1 MIWFTFAS
9 ILSSGLALQTPY
21 GVLDATPETYQPPA
35 VRPFEPP
42 SDFGREQAE
51 GDADETLHRR
61 KLTQP
66 VVVGAYVG
74 SYETSPT
81 DSEAAYDQGVAQA
94 EINMDGR
101 AGSLDGRWRVADA
114 DGRPILSLALTDLGG
129 GRTIEGAW
137 RRLDAAAAPKDSG
150 VAGPATADGETK
162 VIPAAGGELRLQ
174 AASGGWT
181 GVLVQGGRSRP
192 VTLSRG
198 G

>member
-9 ILSSGLALQTPY
+9 ILSSGLTLQTPY

-51 GDADETLHRR
+51 GDVAETLHRR

-66 VVVGAYVG
+66 VVVGAYAG

-81 DSEAAYDQGVAQA
+81 DAEAAYDQGVAQA
-94 EINMDGR
+94 EINMDRR

-137 RRLDAAAAPKDSG
+137 RRLEAGAAPKEVG
-150 VAGPATADGETK
+150 VAGPASTDGETK